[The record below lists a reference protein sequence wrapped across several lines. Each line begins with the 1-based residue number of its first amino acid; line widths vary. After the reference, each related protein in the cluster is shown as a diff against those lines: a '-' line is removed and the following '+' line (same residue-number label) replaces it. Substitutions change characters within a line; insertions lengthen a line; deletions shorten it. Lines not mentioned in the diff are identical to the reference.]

1 MQNVM
6 LLSSISGVFVKFC
19 NKINEIRESR
29 HKCLTTVIELT
40 KFENRGINASLRVF
54 HEWRHKC
61 LTTVMKHTQYRMRS
75 PFSTISMNFYK
86 CSLLISL
93 ISLTLSSCGS
103 SPNST
108 STNPTNSNQQPTE
121 KTLKLLYWQAPT
133 ILNPHLSTGFKD
145 SEASRITLEPLAS
158 FNNELELV
166 PFLAAEIPTLE
177 NGGIAKDGK
186 SVTWKLKKNVNWS
199 DGKPFTADDVIFT
212 YEFISNPKVGTTTSG
227 TYEIIKNI
235 EKIDDHT
242 IKINF
247 KSVTPGWYS
256 VFVGTEGM
264 ILPRHI
270 FQAYNGE
277 NARQAPGNLKPIGTG
292 PYRVVE
298 FKPGDVV
305 VYEANPNFRE
315 AKQLEFE
322 RLELKGGGDAA
333 SAARAVLQ
341 TGDADYA
348 YNLQVE
354 SNVLKPLEATGK
366 GKVISNFGALMERIL
381 INQTDPNKTTPDGE
395 RSSLKFPHPFFSDP
409 KVRQALS
416 LAINREIIANQLYGI
431 LGKSTSNF
439 VVNPAQVVSPNTT
452 YQFNLEKA
460 AKLLDEAGWK
470 DTNNNGIRDKNGVEM
485 NLVFQTSVNPLRQK
499 TQEVIKQSLEQ
510 LGMKVELKSIDP
522 SVYFSGDPANPD
534 TTERFAADLQL
545 FSTGNT
551 NPDPTAYL
559 KTYTC
564 DQIPQKANNWIGNN
578 YSRYCNPEYDAL
590 WKQATTEI
598 NPEKQKKIWIK
609 MNDMLVN
616 NYIVIPLIHRAE
628 VEGVNKNLTGVE
640 LTPWDLTVWNIKDW
654 KKTP

>member
-1 MQNVM
+1 
-6 LLSSISGVFVKFC
+6 
-19 NKINEIRESR
+19 
-29 HKCLTTVIELT
+29 
-40 KFENRGINASLRVF
+40 
-54 HEWRHKC
+54 
-61 LTTVMKHTQYRMRS
+61 
-75 PFSTISMNFYK
+75 MNFYK

-315 AKQLEFE
+315 AKQLGFE

-366 GKVISNFGALMERIL
+366 GKIISNFGALMERIL

-598 NPEKQKKIWIK
+598 NPEKQKKSGLK
-609 MNDMLVN
+609 
-616 NYIVIPLIHRAE
+616 
-628 VEGVNKNLTGVE
+628 
-640 LTPWDLTVWNIKDW
+640 
-654 KKTP
+654 

>member
-1 MQNVM
+1 
-6 LLSSISGVFVKFC
+6 
-19 NKINEIRESR
+19 
-29 HKCLTTVIELT
+29 
-40 KFENRGINASLRVF
+40 
-54 HEWRHKC
+54 
-61 LTTVMKHTQYRMRS
+61 
-75 PFSTISMNFYK
+75 MNFYK

-315 AKQLEFE
+315 AKQLGFE

-366 GKVISNFGALMERIL
+366 GKIISNFGALMERIL

-499 TQEVIKQSLEQ
+499 TQEVIKQSLEK

>member
-1 MQNVM
+1 
-6 LLSSISGVFVKFC
+6 
-19 NKINEIRESR
+19 
-29 HKCLTTVIELT
+29 
-40 KFENRGINASLRVF
+40 
-54 HEWRHKC
+54 
-61 LTTVMKHTQYRMRS
+61 
-75 PFSTISMNFYK
+75 MNFYK
-86 CSLLISL
+86 FSLLISL
-93 ISLTLSSCGS
+93 ISLTLTSCGS
-103 SPNST
+103 SQNST
-108 STNPTNSNQQPTE
+108 STNTTNSNQQPAE

-158 FNNELELV
+158 FNNQLELV

-186 SVTWKLKKNVNWS
+186 SVTWKLKKNINWS
-199 DGKPFTADDVIFT
+199 DGKPFSADDVIFT
-212 YEFISNPKVGTTTSG
+212 HQFISNPQVGTTTSG
-227 TYEIIKNI
+227 TYEIIKDI

-270 FQAYNGE
+270 FQDYNGE
-277 NARQAPGNLKPIGTG
+277 NSRQAPGNLKPVGTG

-315 AKQLEFE
+315 AKQLGFE

-354 SNVLKPLEATGK
+354 SNVLKPLETAGK
-366 GKVISNFGALMERIL
+366 GKIVSNFGALMERIL
-381 INQTDPNKTTPDGE
+381 INQTDPNQTTPEGE

-409 KVRQALS
+409 KVRQSLS
-416 LAINREIIANQLYGI
+416 LAINRDIIANQLYGI

-439 VVNPAQVVSPNTT
+439 VVNPPQVVSPNTT

-460 AKLLDEAGWK
+460 AKLLDDAGWK

-534 TTERFAADLQL
+534 TTERFVADLQL

-564 DQIPQKANNWIGNN
+564 DQIPQKANNWTGNN
-578 YSRYCNPEYDAL
+578 YSRYCQPEYDAL

-598 NPEKQKKIWIK
+598 NPEKQKQIWIK

-628 VEGVNKNLTGVE
+628 VQGVNQKLTGVE

-654 KKTP
+654 KKKP

>member
-1 MQNVM
+1 MPHYGNR
-6 LLSSISGVFVKFC
+6 
-19 NKINEIRESR
+19 INEIR
-29 HKCLTTVIELT
+29 
-40 KFENRGINASLRVF
+40 
-54 HEWRHKC
+54 EWRHKC

-75 PFSTISMNFYK
+75 PFFAISMNFYK
-86 CSLLISL
+86 FSLLISL
-93 ISLTLSSCGS
+93 ISLTLTSCGS

-108 STNPTNSNQQPTE
+108 STNLTNSNQQPAE

-145 SEASRITLEPLAS
+145 SEASRISLEPLAS
-158 FNNELELV
+158 FNNQLELV

-227 TYEIIKNI
+227 TYEIIKDI
-235 EKIDDHT
+235 EKIDSHT

-270 FQAYNGE
+270 FEAYNGE
-277 NARQAPGNLKPIGTG
+277 NSRQAPGNLKPVGTG

-305 VYEANPNFRE
+305 IYEANPNFRA
-315 AKQLEFE
+315 AKQLGFD

-354 SNVLKPLEATGK
+354 SNVLKPLESAGK
-366 GKVISNFGALMERIL
+366 GKVVSNFGALMERIM

-431 LGKSTSNF
+431 LGQPTSNF

-522 SVYFSGDPANPD
+522 TVYFSGDPANPD

-564 DQIPQKANNWIGNN
+564 DQIPQKANNWTGDNF
-578 YSRYCNPEYDAL
+578 SRYCHPEYDGL
-590 WKQATTEI
+590 WKLATIEI
-598 NPEKQKKIWIK
+598 NPEKQKQIWIK

-616 NYIVIPLIHRAE
+616 NNIVIPLIHRAE
-628 VEGVNKNLTGVE
+628 VEGVNQNLTGVE

>member
-1 MQNVM
+1 
-6 LLSSISGVFVKFC
+6 
-19 NKINEIRESR
+19 
-29 HKCLTTVIELT
+29 
-40 KFENRGINASLRVF
+40 
-54 HEWRHKC
+54 
-61 LTTVMKHTQYRMRS
+61 MKHTHDPMRS
-75 PFSTISMNFYK
+75 SFAKIWINFYQF
-86 CSLLISL
+86 SLLISL
-93 ISLTLSSCGS
+93 ISLTLSACGS
-103 SPNST
+103 SPSST
-108 STNPTNSNQQPTE
+108 STNSTYSNQQPQE

-133 ILNPHLSTGFKD
+133 ILNPHLSAGFKD

-158 FNNELELV
+158 FNHQLELI
-166 PFLAAEIPTLE
+166 PFLAAEIPSLE
-177 NGGIAKDGK
+177 NGGVAKDGK
-186 SVTWKLKKNVNWS
+186 SVTWKLKKDVKWS
-199 DGKPFTADDVIFT
+199 DGTPFTADDVIFT
-212 YEFISNPKVGTTTSG
+212 YEFIANPKVGTTTSG
-227 TYEIIKNI
+227 TYEIIKDI
-235 EKIDDHT
+235 EKIDNHT

-247 KSVTPGWYS
+247 KAVTPAWYS

-277 NARQAPGNLKPIGTG
+277 NSRQAPANLKPVGTG

-315 AKQLEFE
+315 AKLLGFQ
-322 RLELKGGGDAA
+322 RLELKGGGDAT

-341 TGDADYA
+341 TQDADYA

-354 SNVLKPLEATGK
+354 SNILKSLEAAGK
-366 GKVISNFGALMERIL
+366 GKIVSNFGALMERMML
-381 INQTDPNKTTPDGE
+381 NQTDPNKTTPDGE

-409 KVRQALS
+409 KVRQAFS
-416 LAINREIIANQLYGI
+416 LAINRDMIANQLYGI
-431 LGKSTSNF
+431 LGKPTSNF
-439 VVNPAQVVSPNTT
+439 VVNPPQVISGNTT
-452 YQFNLEKA
+452 YEFNLEKA

-470 DTNNNGIRDKNGVEM
+470 DTNNNGIRDKNGIEM

-499 TQEVIKQSLEQ
+499 TQQVIKQSLEQ

-534 TTERFAADLQL
+534 TTERFTADLQL

-564 DQIPQKANNWIGNN
+564 DQIPQKANNWTGDNF
-578 YSRYCNPEYDAL
+578 SRYCNPEYDKL
-590 WKQATTEI
+590 WTQATREI
-598 NPEKQKKIWIK
+598 DPKKRQEILIK
-609 MNDMLVN
+609 MNDMLIN
-616 NYIVIPLIHRAE
+616 NTIVIPLVHRAD
-628 VEGVNKNLTGVE
+628 VQGVNQQLTGVD

-654 KKTP
+654 KKSSNSP

>member
-1 MQNVM
+1 MPHYGNR
-6 LLSSISGVFVKFC
+6 
-19 NKINEIRESR
+19 INEIR
-29 HKCLTTVIELT
+29 
-40 KFENRGINASLRVF
+40 
-54 HEWRHKC
+54 EWRHKC

-86 CSLLISL
+86 FSLLISL
-93 ISLTLSSCGS
+93 ISLTLTSCGS

-108 STNPTNSNQQPTE
+108 STNLTNSNQQPAE

-145 SEASRITLEPLAS
+145 SEASRISLEPLAS
-158 FNNELELV
+158 FNNQLELV

-227 TYEIIKNI
+227 TYEIIKDI
-235 EKIDDHT
+235 EKIDSHT

-270 FQAYNGE
+270 FEAYNGE
-277 NARQAPGNLKPIGTG
+277 NSRQAPGNLKPVGTG

-305 VYEANPNFRE
+305 IYEANPNFRA
-315 AKQLEFE
+315 AKQLGFD

-354 SNVLKPLEATGK
+354 SNVLKPLESAGK
-366 GKVISNFGALMERIL
+366 GKVVSNFGALMERIM

-431 LGKSTSNF
+431 LGQPTSNF

-522 SVYFSGDPANPD
+522 TVYFSGDPANPD

-564 DQIPQKANNWIGNN
+564 DQIPQKANNWTGDNF
-578 YSRYCNPEYDAL
+578 SRYCHPEYDGL
-590 WKQATTEI
+590 WKLATIEI
-598 NPEKQKKIWIK
+598 NPEKQKQIWIK

-616 NYIVIPLIHRAE
+616 NNIVIPLIHRAE
-628 VEGVNKNLTGVE
+628 VEGVNQNLTGVE

>member
-1 MQNVM
+1 M
-6 LLSSISGVFVKFC
+6 
-19 NKINEIRESR
+19 
-29 HKCLTTVIELT
+29 
-40 KFENRGINASLRVF
+40 
-54 HEWRHKC
+54 
-61 LTTVMKHTQYRMRS
+61 VMKHTQYRMRS

-86 CSLLISL
+86 FSLLISL

-103 SPNST
+103 SPNSS
-108 STNPTNSNQQPTE
+108 STNPTNSNQQPAE
-121 KTLKLLYWQAPT
+121 KNLKLLYWQAPT

-270 FQAYNGE
+270 FQGYNGE

-366 GKVISNFGALMERIL
+366 GKIVSNFGALMERIL

-452 YQFNLEKA
+452 YKFNLEKA

-499 TQEVIKQSLEQ
+499 TQEVIKQSLEK
-510 LGMKVELKSIDP
+510 LGMKVELKNIDP

-551 NPDPTAYL
+551 NPDPTSYL

-564 DQIPQKANNWIGNN
+564 DQIPQKANNWTGNN

>member
-1 MQNVM
+1 
-6 LLSSISGVFVKFC
+6 
-19 NKINEIRESR
+19 
-29 HKCLTTVIELT
+29 
-40 KFENRGINASLRVF
+40 
-54 HEWRHKC
+54 
-61 LTTVMKHTQYRMRS
+61 
-75 PFSTISMNFYK
+75 MNFYK

-315 AKQLEFE
+315 AKQLGFE

-366 GKVISNFGALMERIL
+366 GKIISNFGALMERIL

>member
-1 MQNVM
+1 
-6 LLSSISGVFVKFC
+6 
-19 NKINEIRESR
+19 
-29 HKCLTTVIELT
+29 
-40 KFENRGINASLRVF
+40 
-54 HEWRHKC
+54 
-61 LTTVMKHTQYRMRS
+61 
-75 PFSTISMNFYK
+75 MNFYK
-86 CSLLISL
+86 FSLLISL
-93 ISLTLSSCGS
+93 ISLTLTSCGS
-103 SPNST
+103 SQNST
-108 STNPTNSNQQPTE
+108 STNTTNSNQQPAE

-158 FNNELELV
+158 FNNQLELV

-186 SVTWKLKKNVNWS
+186 SVTWKLKKNINWS
-199 DGKPFTADDVIFT
+199 DGKPFSADDVIFT
-212 YEFISNPKVGTTTSG
+212 HQFISNPQVGTTTSG
-227 TYEIIKNI
+227 TYEIIKDI

-270 FQAYNGE
+270 FQDYNGE
-277 NARQAPGNLKPIGTG
+277 NSRQAPGNLKPGGTG

-315 AKQLEFE
+315 AKQLGFE

-354 SNVLKPLEATGK
+354 SNVLKPLETAGK
-366 GKVISNFGALMERIL
+366 GKIVSNFGALMERIL
-381 INQTDPNKTTPDGE
+381 INQTDPNQTTPEGE

-409 KVRQALS
+409 KVRQSLS
-416 LAINREIIANQLYGI
+416 LAINRDIIANQLYGI

-439 VVNPAQVVSPNTT
+439 VVNPPQVVSPNTT

-460 AKLLDEAGWK
+460 AKLLDDAGWK

-534 TTERFAADLQL
+534 TTERFVADLQL

-564 DQIPQKANNWIGNN
+564 DQIPQKANNWTGNN
-578 YSRYCNPEYDAL
+578 YSRYCQPEYDAL

-598 NPEKQKKIWIK
+598 NPEKQKQIWIK

-628 VEGVNKNLTGVE
+628 VQGVNQKLTGVE

-654 KKTP
+654 KKKP

>member
-1 MQNVM
+1 
-6 LLSSISGVFVKFC
+6 
-19 NKINEIRESR
+19 
-29 HKCLTTVIELT
+29 
-40 KFENRGINASLRVF
+40 
-54 HEWRHKC
+54 
-61 LTTVMKHTQYRMRS
+61 
-75 PFSTISMNFYK
+75 MNFYK
-86 CSLLISL
+86 FSLLISL
-93 ISLTLSSCGS
+93 ISLTLTSCGS

-108 STNPTNSNQQPTE
+108 STNLTNSNQQPAE

-145 SEASRITLEPLAS
+145 SEASRISLEPLAS
-158 FNNELELV
+158 FNNQLELV

-227 TYEIIKNI
+227 TYEIIKDI
-235 EKIDDHT
+235 EKIDSHT

-270 FQAYNGE
+270 FEAYNGE
-277 NARQAPGNLKPIGTG
+277 NSRQAPGNLKPVGTG

-305 VYEANPNFRE
+305 IYEANPNFRA
-315 AKQLEFE
+315 AKQLGFD

-354 SNVLKPLEATGK
+354 SNVLKPLESAGK
-366 GKVISNFGALMERIL
+366 GKVVSNFGALMERIM

-431 LGKSTSNF
+431 LGQPTSNF

-522 SVYFSGDPANPD
+522 TVYFSGDPANPD

-564 DQIPQKANNWIGNN
+564 DQIPQKANNWTGDNF
-578 YSRYCNPEYDAL
+578 SRYCHPEYDGL
-590 WKQATTEI
+590 WKLATIEI
-598 NPEKQKKIWIK
+598 NPEKQKQIWIK

-616 NYIVIPLIHRAE
+616 NNIVIPLIHRAE
-628 VEGVNKNLTGVE
+628 VEGVNQNLTGVE

>member
-1 MQNVM
+1 
-6 LLSSISGVFVKFC
+6 
-19 NKINEIRESR
+19 
-29 HKCLTTVIELT
+29 
-40 KFENRGINASLRVF
+40 
-54 HEWRHKC
+54 
-61 LTTVMKHTQYRMRS
+61 MKHTQYRMRS

-86 CSLLISL
+86 FSLLISL

-103 SPNST
+103 SPNSS
-108 STNPTNSNQQPTE
+108 STNPTNSNQQPAE
-121 KTLKLLYWQAPT
+121 KNLKLLYWQAPT

-270 FQAYNGE
+270 FQGY
-277 NARQAPGNLKPIGTG
+277 
-292 PYRVVE
+292 
-298 FKPGDVV
+298 
-305 VYEANPNFRE
+305 NPNFRE

-366 GKVISNFGALMERIL
+366 GKIVSNFGALMERIL

-452 YQFNLEKA
+452 YKFNLEKA
-460 AKLLDEAGWK
+460 AKLLDDAGWK

-499 TQEVIKQSLEQ
+499 TQEVIKQSLEK
-510 LGMKVELKSIDP
+510 LGMKVELKNIDP
-522 SVYFSGDPANPD
+522 SVYFSGDPANP
-534 TTERFAADLQL
+534 
-545 FSTGNT
+545 
-551 NPDPTAYL
+551 
-559 KTYTC
+559 
-564 DQIPQKANNWIGNN
+564 
-578 YSRYCNPEYDAL
+578 L

>member
-1 MQNVM
+1 
-6 LLSSISGVFVKFC
+6 
-19 NKINEIRESR
+19 
-29 HKCLTTVIELT
+29 
-40 KFENRGINASLRVF
+40 
-54 HEWRHKC
+54 
-61 LTTVMKHTQYRMRS
+61 
-75 PFSTISMNFYK
+75 MNFYK
-86 CSLLISL
+86 FSLLISL
-93 ISLTLSSCGS
+93 ISLTLTSCGS

-108 STNPTNSNQQPTE
+108 STNPTNSNQQPAE

-158 FNNELELV
+158 FNNQLELV

-186 SVTWKLKKNVNWS
+186 SVTWKLKKNINWS
-199 DGKPFTADDVIFT
+199 DGKPFSADDVIFT
-212 YEFISNPKVGTTTSG
+212 HQFISNPKVGTTTSG
-227 TYEIIKNI
+227 TYEIIKDI

-270 FQAYNGE
+270 FEAYNGE
-277 NARQAPGNLKPIGTG
+277 NSRQAPGNLKPVGTG

-315 AKQLEFE
+315 AKQLGFE

-354 SNVLKPLEATGK
+354 SNVLKPLEAAGK
-366 GKVISNFGALMERIL
+366 GKIVSNFGALMERIL
-381 INQTDPNKTTPDGE
+381 INQTDPNQTTPEGE
-395 RSSLKFPHPFFSDP
+395 RSSLKFPHTFFSDP
-409 KVRQALS
+409 KVRQVLS
-416 LAINREIIANQLYGI
+416 LAIDRDIIANQLYGI
-431 LGKSTSNF
+431 LGKPTSNF

-460 AKLLDEAGWK
+460 AKLLDDAGWK

-564 DQIPQKANNWIGNN
+564 DQIPQKANNWTGDN
-578 YSRYCNPEYDAL
+578 YSRYCQPEYDAL

-598 NPEKQKKIWIK
+598 NHEKQKQIWIK
-609 MNDMLVN
+609 MNDLLVN
-616 NYIVIPLIHRAE
+616 NYMVIPLIHRAE

>member
-1 MQNVM
+1 MPHY
-6 LLSSISGVFVKFC
+6 G
-19 NKINEIRESR
+19 
-29 HKCLTTVIELT
+29 
-40 KFENRGINASLRVF
+40 
-54 HEWRHKC
+54 
-61 LTTVMKHTQYRMRS
+61 MRS
-75 PFSTISMNFYK
+75 PFFAISMNFYK
-86 CSLLISL
+86 FSLLISL
-93 ISLTLSSCGS
+93 ISLTLTSCGS
-103 SPNST
+103 SQNST
-108 STNPTNSNQQPTE
+108 STNTTNSNQQPAE

-158 FNNELELV
+158 FNNQLELV

-186 SVTWKLKKNVNWS
+186 SVTWKLKKNINWS
-199 DGKPFTADDVIFT
+199 DGKPFSADDVIFT
-212 YEFISNPKVGTTTSG
+212 HQFISNPKVGTTTSG
-227 TYEIIKNI
+227 TYEIIKDI

-270 FQAYNGE
+270 FEAYNGE
-277 NARQAPGNLKPIGTG
+277 NSRQAPGNLKPVGTG

-315 AKQLEFE
+315 AKQLGFE

-354 SNVLKPLEATGK
+354 SNVLKPLEAAGK
-366 GKVISNFGALMERIL
+366 GKIVSNFGALMERIL
-381 INQTDPNKTTPDGE
+381 INQTDPNQTTPEGE
-395 RSSLKFPHPFFSDP
+395 RSSLKFPHTFFSDP

-416 LAINREIIANQLYGI
+416 LAIDRDIIANQLYGI
-431 LGKSTSNF
+431 LGKPTSNF

-460 AKLLDEAGWK
+460 AKLLDDAGWK

-564 DQIPQKANNWIGNN
+564 AQIPQKSNNWTGDN
-578 YSRYCNPEYDAL
+578 YSRYCNPEYDGL

-598 NPEKQKKIWIK
+598 NPEKQKQIWIK

-628 VEGVNKNLTGVE
+628 VQGVNQKLTGVN